1 MTLGSPSLS
10 HKEETQMLSTMA
22 VIFNQDAGLGNH
34 HEDVQRAV
42 KAMQHRGMNIRLI
55 RLASEKPWKEQIDT
69 LLAEGVDTL
78 VAAGGDGT
86 VNSIAS
92 CLLDTDCRLG
102 VVPTGTVNHFAK
114 HIGMPLDVASAL
126 DVIGCGHTERIDVG
140 ELNGIPF
147 LNFSSLGLYA
157 DILTTFVERQRLGWP
172 KRLALLRA
180 VMDIVR
186 PYPPLHIGF
195 AKGTKETQVRTPL
208 VFIGNNRYDL
218 GGFDLLQACDGL
230 RSGILQVA
238 YLHNN
243 GRSGL
248 LRLFMSALFRH
259 GQRQQDITVTGLSA
273 FQITSQQDVLPVAI
287 DGEVRMMPPPLHYAV
302 RPQSLRVIVP
312 KA

>member
-1 MTLGSPSLS
+1 
-10 HKEETQMLSTMA
+10 MLSTMA

-34 HEDVQRAV
+34 HEDVPRAV

-55 RLASEKPWKEQIDT
+55 RLAPEKPWKEQIDT

-86 VNSIAS
+86 VSSIAS

-126 DVIGCGHTERIDVG
+126 DVIGCGHTDRIDVG
-140 ELNGIPF
+140 EVNGIPF

-195 AKGTKETQVRTPL
+195 AKGTKETRVRTPL

-218 GGFDLLQACDGL
+218 GGIDLIQPGNGL
-230 RSGILQVA
+230 RNGIFQVA
-238 YLHNN
+238 YMHNH
-243 GRSGL
+243 GRPGL
-248 LRLFMSALFRH
+248 LRLLMLAFCRY
-259 GQRQQDITVTGLSA
+259 GQLQQDVTVTGLRS
-273 FQITSQQDVLPVAI
+273 FQITSPQDALPVAI
-287 DGEVRMMPPPLHYAV
+287 DGEVRMMQPPLHYEV
-302 RPQSLRVIVP
+302 RPQALRVIAP